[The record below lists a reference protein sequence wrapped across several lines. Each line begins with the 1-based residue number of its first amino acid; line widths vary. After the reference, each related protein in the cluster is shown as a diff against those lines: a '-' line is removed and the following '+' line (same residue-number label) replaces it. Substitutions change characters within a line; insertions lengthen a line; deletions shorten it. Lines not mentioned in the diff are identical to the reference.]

1 MKERFSL
8 IVNSIAFY
16 FIFINFILFI
26 DTKRIRL
33 GIVWG
38 LINIWKDKNFREIWL
53 VKSLILNQ

>member
-38 LINIWKDKNFREIWL
+38 LIIFWKDKNFREIWL